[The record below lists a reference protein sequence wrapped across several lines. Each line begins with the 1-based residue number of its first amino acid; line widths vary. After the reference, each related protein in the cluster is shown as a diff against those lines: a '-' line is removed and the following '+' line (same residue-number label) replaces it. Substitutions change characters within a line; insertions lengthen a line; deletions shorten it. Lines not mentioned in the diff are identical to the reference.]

1 MNFDVFQV
9 INRKIPY
16 RIKLCLISGSIA
28 GWITHFYMLTHKL
41 PNWDDATNLEH
52 YGSGDFL
59 GRWFLKYIHK
69 LGTRY
74 SIPAIHGVLMILI
87 LTLSACVVLEILNL
101 RSTTAAI
108 LVPVLMVTFPSVA
121 CTMTF
126 MFMAHTSAIAI
137 FMMCIAVYLLRRYK
151 YGFVPCIVLLIC
163 SLGVYQSYISIAIT
177 LMLLGM
183 IVDLLEDKDVWRTL
197 KHGILCVVV
206 LLVTVGIYMWLCHV
220 IYPNIDNET
229 YGGIG
234 NMGDIAISEM
244 PILIARCY
252 KRFLEFFIWKP
263 FPFMSKISQ
272 VMNICTCVLALGLG
286 IYLIIRKEIY
296 EKVWN
301 CILLCV
307 IAAFVPLA
315 AAFVYF
321 MAPEVDY
328 SMLMLYAYVLI
339 YIAVVMLWEKASAIW
354 QYSIQRN
361 DKCKTWIVEFA
372 SILVVAVMGI
382 SCYTNYLVS
391 NRAYLRMEISYERVT
406 SYFNRIIARVE
417 SADGYQNGDA
427 VAILGEFYYKDNP
440 SPVEMVDVLDTESLR
455 DMSGVTLENGLITSG
470 VRNAFIETFLGF
482 EMADLS
488 EDEKKEIMSTDL
500 YKCMPVYPAAASI
513 QKIDDVWVVKLCE
526 NEDYKDGRYE

>member
-1 MNFDVFQV
+1 MNFDIFQN
-9 INRKIPY
+9 INRKISHNTK
-16 RIKLCLISGSIA
+16 ICFVSGLII
-28 GWITHFYMLTHKL
+28 GWLTHFYMLTHKL
-41 PNWDDATNLEH
+41 PNWDDATNLNQ

-59 GRWFLKYIHK
+59 GRWFLKYIHR

-87 LTLSACVVLEILNL
+87 LTLSACIVLKILDL
-101 RSTTAAI
+101 HSTTAAI
-108 LVPVLMVTFPSVA
+108 LVPALMVTFPSVA

-137 FMMCIAVYLLRRYK
+137 FMICVAVYLLRRYK
-151 YGFVPCIVLLIC
+151 WGFLPCIVLLIC

-183 IVDLLEDKDVWRTL
+183 IADLINDRDAWDTL
-197 KHGILCVVV
+197 KQGILCVIV
-206 LLVTVGIYMWLCHV
+206 LLITVGIYMWLCHI

-244 PILIARCY
+244 PRLAARCY

-263 FPFMSKISQ
+263 FPFMSKIMQ
-272 VMNICTCVLALGLG
+272 IMNICTCILAVGLG
-286 IYLIIRKEIY
+286 IYLIVRKKLY
-296 EKVWN
+296 QKMYN

-307 IAAFVPLA
+307 LSAFVPMA

-339 YIAVVMLWEKASAIW
+339 YVAVIMLWEQSARIW
-354 QYSIQRN
+354 QNEILNVKRLKVKFVNILSI
-361 DKCKTWIVEFA
+361 
-372 SILVVAVMGI
+372 VVVLIMSV

-406 SYFNRIIARVE
+406 SYFNRIIDRIE
-417 SADGYQNGDA
+417 SMDGYENGDK

-440 SPVEMVDVLDTESLR
+440 SPVEKVDVLDTESLR
-455 DMSGVTLENGLITSG
+455 DMSGVALENGLITSG
-470 VRNAFIETFLGF
+470 VRNSFIETFLGF
-482 EMADLS
+482 DMAYLT
-488 EDEKKEIMSTDL
+488 EDEKKEIMSSEH
-500 YKCMPVYPAAASI
+500 YKEMPVYPARDSI
-513 QKIDDVWVVKLCE
+513 QKINDIWVVKMCE
-526 NEDYKDGRYE
+526 NEQ

>member
-1 MNFDVFQV
+1 MSYDILKN
-9 INRKIPY
+9 INKKIPHHTK
-16 RIKLCLISGSIA
+16 ICIIA
-28 GWITHFYMLTHKL
+28 GLVIGWITHFYMLTHKL
-41 PNWDDATNLEH
+41 TNWDDATNLAQ

-59 GRWFLKYIHK
+59 GRWFLKYIHR

-87 LTLSACVVLEILNL
+87 LTLSACLVLEILHL
-101 RSTTAAI
+101 HSTTAAI
-108 LVPVLMVTFPSVA
+108 LVPSLMVTFPSVA

-137 FMMCIAVYLLRRYK
+137 FMICMAIYLLRKYK
-151 YGFVPCIVLLIC
+151 WGFIPCTVLLIC

-197 KHGILCVVV
+197 KHGILCVIV
-206 LLVTVGIYMWLCHV
+206 LLVTVGVYMWLCHV

-244 PILIARCY
+244 PVLVARCY

-263 FPFMSKISQ
+263 FPFMSKIMQ
-272 VMNICTCVLALGLG
+272 AMNICTCILAVGLG
-286 IYLIIRKEIY
+286 IYLIYKKKIY
-296 EKVWN
+296 RKVWN
-301 CILLCV
+301 CILLCIV
-307 IAAFVPLA
+307 AAFVPLA

-328 SMLMLYAYVLI
+328 SMLMLYAYVLV
-339 YIAVVMLWEKASAIW
+339 YVAVVMLWEKATVMW
-354 QYSIQRN
+354 QVSTQTEDKSKAWMMEFVSIM
-361 DKCKTWIVEFA
+361 
-372 SILVVAVMGI
+372 VVVVMAI

-391 NRAYLRMEISYERVT
+391 NRAYLRMEISYERVM

-417 SADGYQNGDA
+417 SIEGYQNGDG

-455 DMSGVTLENGLITSG
+455 DMSGVALENGLITSG
-470 VRNAFIETFLGF
+470 VRNSFIETFIGF
-482 EMADLS
+482 KMPYLTYDERQSIMESEQYLS
-488 EDEKKEIMSTDL
+488 
-500 YKCMPVYPAAASI
+500 MPVYPAEESI
-513 QKIDDVWVVKLCE
+513 QKINDVWVVKLCE
-526 NEDYKDGRYE
+526 